1 MSANK
6 MTISWETSMPSSG
19 LKPNSIYIIDPGVG
33 NLPQVFVTNKTG
45 STSYRINPTPDLTS
59 FIKKVNG
66 LTPDANGTVQLDLSF
81 TNGILKLTGSGVN
94 IDLAATFVEKTT
106 YNTFV
111 TNTNNRL
118 DSLESTV
125 TNGLKTPIAF
135 DASANATFPSQT
147 KGFTYKVTVAGTTS
161 GIALQVGDTIIYD
174 TTGNTPFVVQA
185 NVDSSTTTV
194 TGLIMLAT
202 QAEVDTGTN
211 STKAVVP
218 STLQSKLNTFLTNLT
233 ASQAEV
239 NAGTITNKFVSP
251 STNKTYFDSRKATQA
266 EVNAG
271 TDDTKYVTPLTLQ
284 TKISTALAS
293 VHTHA
298 NKAYLDK
305 IGESATGEMTY
316 NGDVVYT
323 LGSQA
328 W

>member
-1 MSANK
+1 MSNK
-6 MTISWETSMPSSG
+6 MTICWETSMPSSG

-45 STSYRINPTPDLTS
+45 STSYRINPTTDLTP
-59 FIKKVNG
+59 FIKKVNN
-66 LTPDANGTVQLDLSF
+66 LTPDANGAVQMDLSF

-94 IDLAATFVEKTT
+94 IDLTATFVEKTT

-118 DSLESTV
+118 DTLESTV
-125 TNGLKTPIAF
+125 TNGLKPPIAF
-135 DASANATFPSQT
+135 DASTNATFPSQT

-161 GIALQVGDTIIYD
+161 GINLEVGDTIIYD
-174 TTGNTPFVVQA
+174 ANGNTPFVVQT
-185 NVDSSTTTV
+185 NVDNSTETIS
-194 TGLIMLAT
+194 GLIMIASQT
-202 QAEVDTGTN
+202 EVDTGTN

-218 STLQSKLNTFLTNLT
+218 STLQSKLNTFLTNIT
-233 ASQAEV
+233 ASNAETL
-239 NAGTITNKFVSP
+239 AGSITNKFVTPAS
-251 STNKTYFDSRKATQA
+251 NLYDYQQRKATQT
-266 EVNAG
+266 EVNTG

-316 NGDVVYT
+316 NGDAVYT

>member
-1 MSANK
+1 MPANK

-45 STSYRINPTPDLTS
+45 STSYRINPTPDLTP
-59 FIKKVNG
+59 FIKKVNS
-66 LTPDANGTVQLDLSF
+66 LTPDANGAVQLDLSF

-218 STLQSKLNTFLTNLT
+218 STLQSKLNTFLTNIT
-233 ASQAEV
+233 ASNAETL
-239 NAGTITNKFVSP
+239 AGSITNKFVTPAS
-251 STNKTYFDSRKATQA
+251 NLYDYQQRKATQT

-293 VHTHA
+293 VHTHS

>member
-1 MSANK
+1 MPSNK

-19 LKPNSIYIIDPGVG
+19 LKPNSIYIIDPGGG

-59 FIKKVNG
+59 FIKKVNN
-66 LTPDANGTVQLDLSF
+66 LTPDANGAVQMDLSF
-81 TNGILKLTGSGVN
+81 TGGNLSLTGSGVN
-94 IDLAATFVEKTT
+94 INLSATYVEKTA

-118 DSLESTV
+118 DALESTV
-125 TNGLKTPIAF
+125 TNGLKTPVAF
-135 DASANATFPSQT
+135 NASANATFPSQT

-185 NVDSSTTTV
+185 NVDASTTSV

-218 STLQSKLNTFLTNLT
+218 STLQSKLNTFLTNIT
-233 ASQAEV
+233 ASNAETL
-239 NAGTITNKFVSP
+239 AGSITNKFVTPAS
-251 STNKTYFDSRKATQA
+251 NLYDYQQRKATQT
-266 EVNAG
+266 EVNVG

-293 VHTHA
+293 VHTHS

-316 NGDVVYT
+316 NGDAVYT
-323 LGSQA
+323 VGSQA

>member
-1 MSANK
+1 MSNK
-6 MTISWETSMPSSG
+6 MTISWETSMPSTG
-19 LKPNSIYIIDPGVG
+19 LKPNSIYIIDPEAG

-59 FIKKVNG
+59 FIKKVNN
-66 LTPDANGTVQLDLSF
+66 LTPDANGAVQLDLSF
-81 TNGILKLTGSGVN
+81 TNGVLKLTGSGVN
-94 IDLAATFVEKTT
+94 IDLAATFVEKTA

-125 TNGLKTPIAF
+125 TNGLKTPVAF

-218 STLQSKLNTFLTNLT
+218 STLQSKLNTFLTNIT
-233 ASQAEV
+233 ASNAETL
-239 NAGTITNKFVSP
+239 AGSITNKFVTPAS
-251 STNKTYFDSRKATQA
+251 NLYDYQQRKATQA

-293 VHTHA
+293 VHTHT

-323 LGSQA
+323 LGLQA

>member
-1 MSANK
+1 MPANK
-6 MTISWETSMPSSG
+6 MSISWETSMPSTG

-45 STSYRINPTPDLTS
+45 SNSYRINPTSDLTS
-59 FIKKVNG
+59 FIKKVNS
-66 LTPDANGTVQLDLSF
+66 LTPDANGAVQLDLSF
-81 TNGILKLTGSGVN
+81 TNGVLKLTGSGVN

-118 DSLESTV
+118 DTLESTV

-135 DASANATFPSQT
+135 DASANATFPTQN

-174 TTGNTPFVVQA
+174 TTGNTPFVVQS

-218 STLQSKLNTFLTNLT
+218 STLQTKLNTFLTNIT
-233 ASQAEV
+233 ASNAETL
-239 NAGTITNKFVSP
+239 AGSITNKFVTPAS
-251 STNKTYFDSRKATQA
+251 NLYDYQQRKATQT
-266 EVNAG
+266 EVNTG

-316 NGDVVYT
+316 NGDAVYT

>member
-1 MSANK
+1 
-6 MTISWETSMPSSG
+6 MT
-19 LKPNSIYIIDPGVG
+19 
-33 NLPQVFVTNKTG
+33 
-45 STSYRINPTPDLTS
+45 
-59 FIKKVNG
+59 
-66 LTPDANGTVQLDLSF
+66 
-81 TNGILKLTGSGVN
+81 
-94 IDLAATFVEKTT
+94 ATFVEKTV

-118 DSLESTV
+118 DTLESAV

-174 TTGNTPFVVQA
+174 TTGTTPFVVQA
-185 NVDSSTTTV
+185 NVDASTTTV
-194 TGLIMLAT
+194 AGLIMLAT

-218 STLQSKLNTFLTNLT
+218 STLQSKLNTFLTNIT
-233 ASQAEV
+233 ASNAETL
-239 NAGTITNKFVSP
+239 AGSITNKFVTPAS
-251 STNKTYFDSRKATQA
+251 NLYDYQQRKATQT

>member
-1 MSANK
+1 MPANK
-6 MTISWETSMPSSG
+6 MTISWETSMPSTG

-59 FIKKVNG
+59 FIKKVNN
-66 LTPDANGTVQLDLSF
+66 LTPDANGAVQMDLSF

-118 DSLESTV
+118 DALESTV

-161 GIALQVGDTIIYD
+161 GIELQVGDTIIYD

-218 STLQSKLNTFLTNLT
+218 STLQTKLNTFLTNIT
-233 ASQAEV
+233 ASNAETLT
-239 NAGTITNKFVSP
+239 GSITNKFVTPAS
-251 STNKTYFDSRKATQA
+251 NLYDYQQRKATQA
-266 EVNAG
+266 EVDTG

-298 NKAYLDK
+298 NKEYLDK

>member
-1 MSANK
+1 MANK
-6 MTISWETSMPSSG
+6 MTISWETSMPATG
-19 LKPNSIYIIDPGVG
+19 LKPNSIYIIDPGAG
-33 NLPQVFVTNKTG
+33 NLPQVFVTNKLG
-45 STSYRINPTPDLTS
+45 SASYRINPTTDLS
-59 FIKKVNG
+59 AFIKKVNN
-66 LTPDANGTVQLDLSF
+66 LTPDANGAVQMDLSF
-81 TNGILKLTGSGVN
+81 TGGILSLTGSGVN
-94 IDLAATFVEKTT
+94 INLSATYVEKTA

-118 DSLESTV
+118 DTLESAV
-125 TNGLKTPIAF
+125 TNGLKTPVAF

-174 TTGNTPFVVQA
+174 TAGTTPFVVQA
-185 NVDSSTTTV
+185 NVDASTTSV

-218 STLQSKLNTFLTNLT
+218 STLQSKLNTFLTNIT
-233 ASQAEV
+233 ASNAETL
-239 NAGTITNKFVSP
+239 AGSITNKFVTPAS
-251 STNKTYFDSRKATQA
+251 NLYDYQQRKATQT
-266 EVNAG
+266 EVNTG
-271 TDDTKYVTPLTLQ
+271 TDDTKFVTPLTLQ

-293 VHTHA
+293 VHTHS

>member
-1 MSANK
+1 MPSNK

-19 LKPNSIYIIDPGVG
+19 LKPNSIYIIDPGGG

-59 FIKKVNG
+59 FIKKVNN
-66 LTPDANGTVQLDLSF
+66 LTPDANGAVQMDLSF
-81 TNGILKLTGSGVN
+81 TGGNLSLTGSGVN
-94 IDLAATFVEKTT
+94 INLSATYVEKTA

-118 DSLESTV
+118 DALESTV
-125 TNGLKTPIAF
+125 TNGLKTPVAF
-135 DASANATFPSQT
+135 NASANATFPSQT

-174 TTGNTPFVVQA
+174 TTGTTPFIVQA
-185 NVDSSTTTV
+185 NVDVSTTSV

-218 STLQSKLNTFLTNLT
+218 STLQSKLNTFLTNIT
-233 ASQAEV
+233 ASNAETL
-239 NAGTITNKFVSP
+239 AGSITNKFVTPAS
-251 STNKTYFDSRKATQA
+251 NLYDYQQRKATQT
-266 EVNAG
+266 EVNVG

-293 VHTHA
+293 VHTHS

-316 NGDVVYT
+316 NGDAVYT
-323 LGSQA
+323 VGSQA

>member
-1 MSANK
+1 MPANK
-6 MTISWETSMPSSG
+6 MTISWETTMPSSG
-19 LKPNSIYIIDPGVG
+19 LKPNSIYIIDPGGG

-59 FIKKVNG
+59 FIKKVNN
-66 LTPDANGTVQLDLSF
+66 LTPDANGAVQMDLSF
-81 TNGILKLTGSGVN
+81 TGGNLSLTGSGVN
-94 IDLAATFVEKTT
+94 INLAATFVEKTA

-118 DSLESTV
+118 DTLESTV
-125 TNGLKTPIAF
+125 TNGLKTPVAF

-174 TTGNTPFVVQA
+174 TTGNTPFIVQA
-185 NVDSSTTTV
+185 NVDASTTTV

-233 ASQAEV
+233 ASQEEV
-239 NAGTITNKFVSP
+239 NAGTVTNKFVSP
-251 STNKTYFDSRKATQA
+251 ATNKTYFDSRKATQE

-271 TDDTKYVTPLTLQ
+271 TDDTKFVTPLTLQ

-293 VHTHA
+293 VHTHS

>member
-1 MSANK
+1 MANK
-6 MTISWETSMPSSG
+6 MTISWETSMPATG

-45 STSYRINPTPDLTS
+45 ANSYRINPTPDLST
-59 FIKKVNG
+59 FIKKVNS
-66 LTPDANGTVQLDLSF
+66 LTPDANGAVQLDLSF
-81 TNGILKLTGSGVN
+81 TNGILSLTGSGVN
-94 IDLAATFVEKTT
+94 INLSATYVDKTA

-118 DSLESTV
+118 DTLESTV

-218 STLQSKLNTFLTNLT
+218 STLQSKLNSLI

-251 STNKTYFDSRKATQA
+251 STNKTYFDNQKASQV
-266 EVNAG
+266 EVDAG
-271 TDDTKYVTPLTLQ
+271 TNDTKYVTPLTLQ
-284 TKISTALAS
+284 KKISTALSS
-293 VHTHA
+293 VNTHL
-298 NKAYLDK
+298 NKEYLDK
-305 IGESATGEMTY
+305 IGESKTGEMTY

-323 LGSQA
+323 LGLQA

>member
-1 MSANK
+1 

-19 LKPNSIYIIDPGVG
+19 LKPNSIYIIDPGAG

-45 STSYRINPTPDLTS
+45 STSYRINPTPDLTP
-59 FIKKVNG
+59 FIKKVNS
-66 LTPDANGTVQLDLSF
+66 LTPDANGAVQLDLSF

-94 IDLAATFVEKTT
+94 IDLTATFVEKTT

-218 STLQSKLNTFLTNLT
+218 STLQSKLNTFLTNIT
-233 ASQAEV
+233 ASNAETL
-239 NAGTITNKFVSP
+239 AGSITNKFVTPAS
-251 STNKTYFDSRKATQA
+251 NLYDYQQRKATQT
-266 EVNAG
+266 EVNTG

-293 VHTHA
+293 VHTHS